1 MSRSP
6 AKPAGRGEVAR
17 FLDKRRN
24 LQAFAERSPRLL
36 FAVDATASR
45 QPTWDLACQ
54 LQGEM
59 FLATERLASL
69 SVQLCYYRGLGE
81 FQATAWTG
89 SASTLARSM
98 SRVQCAAGRT
108 QLTRV
113 LRHALAEHARRPVR
127 AAIFIGDA
135 MEEDVGGLAGLAG
148 ECGLKRLP
156 LFLFQEGGQ
165 PAVTACFEQ
174 LARLSGGAR
183 LDFDRASADRLAGLL
198 GAVAR
203 YAAGGREALEK
214 SPSDGARLLLEKL
227 ER

>member
-1 MSRSP
+1 MSRPP
-6 AKPAGRGEVAR
+6 AKTASGGEIAR

-24 LQAFAERSPRLL
+24 LQTFAERSPRLL

-81 FQATAWTG
+81 FQATPWTG
-89 SASTLARSM
+89 SAGALARAM
-98 SRVQCAAGRT
+98 SRVQCAAGQT
-108 QLTRV
+108 QLRRV
-113 LRHALAEHARRPVR
+113 LRHALAEHRQRPVR
-127 AAIFIGDA
+127 AAVFIGDA
-135 MEEDVGGLAGLAG
+135 MEENADALAELAG
-148 ECGLKRLP
+148 ECGLRRLP

-165 PAVTACFEQ
+165 PAVTACFDR
-174 LARLSGGAR
+174 LAGLSGGAR
-183 LDFDRASADRLAGLL
+183 LDFDRASAERLATLL

-214 SPSDGARLLLEKL
+214 SASEGARLLLEQLKS
-227 ER
+227 